1 MSDFPRK
8 HACVQRVL
16 FVTGTDT
23 GVGKTVVTAL
33 LAAQVREAVALKP
46 FCSGERSDAEVLAQ
60 LCGRTAEEINPWFF
74 EEPVSPWT
82 AARRKGLRIGLEE
95 TLAFVRGHSAR
106 MVLVEGAGG
115 VLSPLGERFTAA
127 DLIRELGCEVVLVAA
142 NRLGVINQ
150 VSLCVRVLGGAPR
163 VVLMDQEAA
172 DSSTETNLED
182 LREWLPGCGFVRL
195 PFLRDF
201 GKEPDF
207 FRRAAAGLREQ
218 LDALLA

>member
-1 MSDFPRK
+1 M
-8 HACVQRVL
+8 QRIL

-33 LAAQVREAVALKP
+33 LAAHLRGASALKP
-46 FCSGERSDAEVLAQ
+46 FCSGERSDAEVLAA

-82 AARRKGLRIGLEE
+82 AARRKGVRIGLEE
-95 TLAFVRGHSAR
+95 TLAFVRGQPTR

-115 VLSPLGERFTAA
+115 LLSPLGERFTAA
-127 DLIRELGCEVVLVAA
+127 DLIRELGCEVVLAAA

-172 DSSTETNLED
+172 DSSAETNLED
-182 LREWLPGCGFVRL
+182 LREWLPHCRFVRV

-201 GKEPDF
+201 RKEPEF
-207 FRRAAAGLREQ
+207 FRLAAAGVGEQ